1 MAPGLSLQTPGAE
14 YPSSCLSS
22 PGASHPPSPPPV
34 LICSSVI
41 QPRSPPPCYLPTGV
55 GSQTMNARRKGAAR
69 VRRSSDEPAGVDQ
82 DLPVLVGAFVD
93 DQREI
98 PFRHLLL
105 RDPRLDEH
113 ADSDEF
119 RPQLQGH
126 LADQAR
132 RS

>member
-1 MAPGLSLQTPGAE
+1 LPPGLSLQPPGAK
-14 YPSSCLSS
+14 S
-22 PGASHPPSPPPV
+22 PNPC

-41 QPRSPPPCYLPTGV
+41 QPRFPPPCYLPTGV

-82 DLPVLVGAFVD
+82 APPVLVGAFVD

-119 RPQLQGH
+119 PAQLLHQIH
-126 LADQAR
+126 DVTRRAAAAEDAR
-132 RS
+132 A